1 MVTIQAATAYLR
13 MTRKDTSDVNPIIS
27 MFGHIGFSV
36 GEGFLACLGTDLMV
50 PPKSDQ
56 DKLITYFRD
65 FGNPL
70 PLGLVDPRFGLV
82 LAAENWNTPE
92 AKEFIKRC
100 SLSSDSKLS
109 IYAKKVLARD

>member
-56 DKLITYFRD
+56 DKLITYIS
-65 FGNPL
+65 GI
-70 PLGLVDPRFGLV
+70 LVILYLWDMLIQD
-82 LAAENWNTPE
+82 L
-92 AKEFIKRC
+92 
-100 SLSSDSKLS
+100 D
-109 IYAKKVLARD
+109 